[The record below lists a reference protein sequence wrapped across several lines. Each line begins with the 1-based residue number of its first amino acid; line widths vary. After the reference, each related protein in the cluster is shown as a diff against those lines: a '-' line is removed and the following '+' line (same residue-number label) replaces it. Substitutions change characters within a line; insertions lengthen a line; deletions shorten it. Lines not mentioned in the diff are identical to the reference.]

1 MTYPTDNKARKYVQC
16 YGFLSFSK
24 KFGTKYG
31 KKFANKG
38 VSAAKIFK
46 TAAKRFNVSK
56 YGKTLKNEGS
66 KIGKMVGKQI
76 SEKIFPAAVDWAGSK
91 FADKITSLNNK
102 PENNKKKYKE
112 NKKLLFHQKEDNKS
126 LMI

>member
-56 YGKTLKNEGS
+56 YGKTLKN
-66 KIGKMVGKQI
+66 VKQI